1 MRNHTA
7 AYKGGK
13 KAACRSIERRGGSR
27 SGLAMQRLAVS
38 LVRIGEIAPGWG
50 GVDSERA
57 VEIGV
62 EAECF
67 NADLVVMPPA
77 RGPSP
82 GYGSPSGRAVC
93 SRAGPRA
100 RSTRCASGPCGPSP
114 WPEAQPRIESTT
126 AKGSVPWT
134 NVACVTPIMRRASV
148 SGIFIGPGDGALPG
162 AG

>member
-77 RGPSP
+77 RRPSAAAWI
-82 GYGSPSGRAVC
+82 SELTR
-93 SRAGPRA
+93 RLLA
-100 RSTRCASGPCGPSP
+100 RRPASEIDVLRV
-114 WPEAQPRIESTT
+114 WVLRPEPLA
-126 AKGSVPWT
+126 
-134 NVACVTPIMRRASV
+134 
-148 SGIFIGPGDGALPG
+148 
-162 AG
+162 